1 MNYVLKSKLIYQNE
15 LKYPFKLKVTNESVY
30 PFKLKVTNE
39 LPCTSILNAGNE
51 SVIKYK

>member
-1 MNYVLKSKLIYQNE
+1 MNYVLKSKLLYTNE
-15 LKYPFKLKVTNESVY
+15 LKY